1 MEHILRAFEAFI
13 PPPSGWV
20 VVCLIVALALWA
32 SWSLWREYERLCLE
46 RSEGLAAAK
55 RVVEQASEDELRER
69 LEQWATRSELRD
81 TLTARATRAILAMHQ
96 ARNPDMEAILTML
109 DYSEA
114 ARLNLA
120 RSAPSWLLLLG
131 IGGTVIGLASAI
143 IELAPQIQATVGAID
158 PRDASKS
165 LAQALEAMRHAFACS
180 LWGIVMAVLVS
191 LANRKVLSEQQ
202 QTVASVQEWVISEVA
217 SKLLPKSEA
226 VQLTEIQHTLRAG
239 RQFLQEVTEK
249 IHGVTDL
256 MSQAANSF
264 NTVLVDTVQK
274 MEGIGSDLHRSAR
287 DIQHT
292 LLQASAAVQESTQGL
307 QESARSLSTS
317 SDELR
322 EYHRDM
328 RSAYEALLGLFNKSR
343 QDLEDLIT
351 SQIHKI
357 GEYRDAIQQ
366 LTQGIVHRLIDVSTS
381 LKDTQTKYTEAH
393 QQALQAFGETRAT
406 IQSAFEGIEGR
417 LTQVL
422 ENHRQEMSHVDARLR
437 EVVAALRSIAEA
449 DGTPA
454 SERVSIPEATSG
466 RAAVE
471 PHPMISN
478 SPISSSYSQTPRRST
493 AFEPDKP
500 RSTAPEYPPY
510 ISTQKSPETI
520 DKPSWWSRIWPFK
533 RG

>member
-226 VQLTEIQHTLRAG
+226 VQYAEIQRTLRAG

-256 MSQAANSF
+256 MSQAADSF
-264 NTVLVDTVQK
+264 NTVLIDTVQK
-274 MEGIGSDLHRSAR
+274 MERIGADLHQSAR
-287 DIQHT
+287 EIQHT
-292 LLQASAAVQESTQGL
+292 LLQASAAVQESTRGL
-307 QESARSLSTS
+307 QESARSLSNS
-317 SDELR
+317 SNELR

-328 RSAYEALLGLFNKSR
+328 HSAYESLHRLFDKSR
-343 QDLEDLIT
+343 HDLEDLIT

-366 LTQGIVHRLIDVSTS
+366 LTQGVVHRLIDVSTS
-381 LKDTQTKYTEAH
+381 LKDTQNKYTEAH
-393 QQALQAFGETRAT
+393 QQSLQAFGETRET
-406 IQSAFEGIEGR
+406 IQSAFAGIEGK
-417 LTQVL
+417 LIQVL
-422 ENHRQEMSHVDARLR
+422 EDHRREMIHVEARLR
-437 EVVAALRSIAEA
+437 EVVSALRSITEA
-449 DGTPA
+449 VGVPA
-454 SERVSIPEATSG
+454 GETISFPRATSG

-471 PHPMISN
+471 PRLTGTNWSTD
-478 SPISSSYSQTPRRST
+478 SSYPQPSRPRIDS
-493 AFEPDKP
+493 EPDNSDSAAQK
-500 RSTAPEYPPY
+500 YPPY
-510 ISTQKSPETI
+510 RSTQKSPE
-520 DKPSWWSRIWPFK
+520 PVENQPWWIKIWPF
-533 RG
+533 RRR

>member
-81 TLTARATRAILAMHQ
+81 TLTARATRGILAMHQ

-109 DYSEA
+109 DYSEV

-226 VQLTEIQHTLRAG
+226 VQLTEIQRTLQAG

-317 SDELR
+317 SE
-322 EYHRDM
+322 
-328 RSAYEALLGLFNKSR
+328 
-343 QDLEDLIT
+343 
-351 SQIHKI
+351 
-357 GEYRDAIQQ
+357 EYRDAIQQ